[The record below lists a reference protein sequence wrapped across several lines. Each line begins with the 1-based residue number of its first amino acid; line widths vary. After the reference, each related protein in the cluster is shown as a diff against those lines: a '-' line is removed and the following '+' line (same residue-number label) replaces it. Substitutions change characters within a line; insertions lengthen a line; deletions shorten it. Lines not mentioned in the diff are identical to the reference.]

1 MTSLG
6 GAPANGV
13 GLARAPASR
22 RRFTLGAILHQIYL
36 FVRGI
41 YCFIRDPE
49 SRETFIAL
57 SEALVRF
64 QANQD
69 AVDYMLRDPAVAEL
83 CRERY
88 RGRPHTAQELI
99 EYPPGSLGHE
109 LAAAMIAHDY
119 DPEFYKDYYGNLPP
133 EFRSDEEYL
142 RFRVRQTHDILHI
155 LTGFSMAE
163 FPGELGM
170 QAFIAAQTRRPF
182 CIALVGFGLIRLV
195 FRPGELARTLH
206 QVAKGLV
213 MGYRA
218 HSFVR
223 YRYEE
228 DWSKPVEAWRAELGL
243 VSESSF
249 DLKAV
254 DAEPHASPDVP
265 HPGARC

>member
-1 MTSLG
+1 M
-6 GAPANGV
+6 A
-13 GLARAPASR
+13 LAQTPIPQQ
-22 RRFTLGAILHQIYL
+22 RFTLRAILHQTYL
-36 FVRGI
+36 YAKGI
-41 YCFIRDPE
+41 YCFIRNPE

-64 QANQD
+64 RTNQD
-69 AVDYMLRDPAVAEL
+69 AVAHMLRDPVVAEL

-99 EYPPGSLGHE
+99 AYPQGSLGHE

-142 RFRVRQTHDILHI
+142 RFRVRQTHDILHV

-170 QAFIAAQTRRPF
+170 QAFIAVQTRRPF
-182 CIALVGFGLIRLV
+182 CVALVGFGLIRLV
-195 FRPGELARTLH
+195 FRPKELARTLE
-206 QVAKGLV
+206 QVAKGFA
-213 MGYRA
+213 MGHRA
-218 HSFVR
+218 QSFVR

-228 DWSKPVEAWRAELGL
+228 DWSKPVEAWRSELGL
-243 VSESSF
+243 VGESYF
-249 DLKAV
+249 QLQTVGAD
-254 DAEPHASPDVP
+254 PHGVSDV
-265 HPGARC
+265 HGSGAQ

>member
-6 GAPANGV
+6 EAT
-13 GLARAPASR
+13 ASR
-22 RRFTLGAILHQIYL
+22 TAVAQTKIMRQPFTLRDSLHQAYL
-36 FVRGI
+36 YARGI
-41 YCFIRDPE
+41 FHFIRDPE
-49 SRETFIAL
+49 SRATFIAL

-64 QANQD
+64 RANQD
-69 AVDYMLRDPAVAEL
+69 AVDYMLRDPAVADL

-88 RGRPHTAQELI
+88 RGRPHSAKELI

-142 RFRVRQTHDILHI
+142 RFRVRQTHDILHV
-155 LTGFSMAE
+155 LTGFRMDE

-195 FRPGELARTLH
+195 FRPDELARTLR
-206 QVAKGLV
+206 QVGKGLV
-213 MGYRA
+213 MGYRTEPFLG
-218 HSFVR
+218 H
-223 YRYEE
+223 RYEE
-228 DWSKPVEAWRAELGL
+228 DWSKPVEAWRRELGL
-243 VSESSF
+243 LAECAVEIEAPTS
-249 DLKAV
+249 KAP
-254 DAEPHASPDVP
+254 ELPTTEREGS
-265 HPGARC
+265 